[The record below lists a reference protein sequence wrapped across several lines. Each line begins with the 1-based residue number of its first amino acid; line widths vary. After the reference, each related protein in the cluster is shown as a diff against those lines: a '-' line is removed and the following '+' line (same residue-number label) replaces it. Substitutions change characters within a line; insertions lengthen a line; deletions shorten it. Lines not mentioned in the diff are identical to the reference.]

1 MVDVR
6 LTIRSVLVQCLHRL
20 LIQPD
25 NHNVWP
31 NVEFTAASHRMGLVR
46 YPFATVHIGNSNTLH
61 IGRATGH
68 AVLEELQEDLVK
80 AAGFIV
86 SGSGKTRETGPSI
99 GASPENPEL
108 ATWRSWIVE
117 HGCVLRNKLWTS
129 LQSGCDLL
137 GIRFRLGQQAFARW

>member
-25 NHNVWP
+25 NHDVWP

-80 AAGFIV
+80 AAGLIV
-86 SGSGKTRETGPSI
+86 GGSRKTRETCPPI
-99 GASPENPEL
+99 AVA
-108 ATWRSWIVE
+108 ATEER
-117 HGCVLRNKLWTS
+117 
-129 LQSGCDLL
+129 LL
-137 GIRFRLGQQAFARW
+137 DRGYA

>member
-6 LTIRSVLVQCLHRL
+6 LTLRSVLVKCLHRL
-20 LIQPD
+20 LIQSD
-25 NHNVWP
+25 NHDMWP
-31 NVEFTAASHRMGLVR
+31 NLEFTAASYRMGLVR
-46 YPFATVHIGNSNTLH
+46 YPFAPAHIGNSNTLH

-68 AVLEELQEDLVK
+68 TVLEELQEDLVK
-80 AAGFIV
+80 AAGFIMG
-86 SGSGKTRETGPSI
+86 GSRKTRKTGPSI

-129 LQSGCDLL
+129 LQSRCDLL
-137 GIRFRLGQQAFARW
+137 GIRLRL